1 MEERLI
7 DIEIKLS
14 YQQDMINSLNDTVAL
29 LNQQMSAQQAQLRA
43 LIQEIERLRCA
54 SNAHLGN
61 IRAEIPPHY

>member
-14 YQQDMINSLNDTVAL
+14 YQQDMINSLNDT
-29 LNQQMSAQQAQLRA
+29 SAQQVQLRA